1 MDTLLNT
8 ATKKAQ
14 AWLNSSIIDR
24 ESKQAIEGL
33 LNYSNTKLLIDSFY
47 KELEFG
53 TGGLRGIM
61 GVG

>member
-33 LNYSNTKLLIDSFY
+33 LNDSNTKLLIDSFY

-61 GVG
+61 GD